1 MAIVLALVT
10 SGLYGT
16 SDFFGGMATRREP
29 VVRVML
35 WVHLLGLIAVTAVS
49 PLIAERVI
57 VSDLFIGAVAGLV
70 GLAGLLLLYW
80 ALSAGPMAVVAPVS
94 GVMMAL
100 LPVLWGLRFGD
111 EGLSAL
117 GAAGIGVGL
126 AAVITTSWRS
136 GTAANDTGRTGPTHV
151 TPTLIAASLLA
162 GSCFGTLLLLYDATE
177 DDGAPWPIVSSRVV
191 TTALLVGFSA
201 LRKLPLS
208 PGSATGFVALAGI
221 GDTFANVTML
231 LAAGAAVGSRELAAV
246 AVLVAFYPAATVLWA
261 RVALGERLGPIRT
274 LGLILAAV
282 AVVLMT
288 LG

>member
-1 MAIVLALVT
+1 MAIILALIT

-16 SDFFGGMATRREP
+16 SDFFGGMATMREP

-35 WVHLLGLIAVTAVS
+35 WVHLIGLVAVTAVS

-57 VSDLFIGAVAGLV
+57 VGDLFIGAAAGLV
-70 GLAGLLLLYW
+70 GLCGLLLLYW
-80 ALSAGPMAVVAPVS
+80 ALSTGPMSVVAPLS

-100 LPVLWGLRFGD
+100 LPVLWGLRFDD
-111 EGLSAL
+111 EGLSRIGVAGICVGL
-117 GAAGIGVGL
+117 GA
-126 AAVITTSWRS
+126 VIMTSWRS
-136 GTAANDTGRTGPTHV
+136 GSDAEAAGPARAAV

-162 GSCFGTLLLLYDATE
+162 GSCFGALLLLYNATD
-177 DDGAPWPIVSSRVV
+177 DDGAPWPIVSSRVA

-201 LRKLPLS
+201 FRKLPFS
-208 PGSATGFVALAGI
+208 PGSAVGFVTIAGI

-231 LAAGAAVGSRELAAV
+231 LAAGAAIGSRELAAV

-261 RVALGERLGPIRT
+261 RLALGERLGPIRSI
-274 LGLILAAV
+274 GLALAALAV
-282 AVVLMT
+282 ALMT